1 MKKLNIRIKLASIL
15 IIYIVTNLL
24 VYQVNFNNIFF
35 SMILILF
42 IGLEQI
48 LPDRNISLN
57 EEPGRWVAN
66 YTLGFLLVIV
76 VAIIPLLVSKLAGS
90 YGLGLFNMT
99 DCPGWLRFLVS
110 LLAVDFSFY
119 IFHRYGHENRFF
131 WRCHMIHHSDPVYN
145 VSLVG
150 REHILSSALVGTGR
164 ILVIIML
171 GISEK
176 HFLYSLLISNFML
189 QFVHCNIDIPDWIE
203 RPVSRIFMT
212 PRLHHIHH
220 SIRRDESNKNFGIVF
235 IMWDQLFKTFQSN
248 PAGSTKNVKF
258 GVGDLSNPSY
268 LYNLKYLIKHPLS
281 YQQKERK

>member
-90 YGLGLFNMT
+90 YGLGL
-99 DCPGWLRFLVS
+99 
-110 LLAVDFSFY
+110 
-119 IFHRYGHENRFF
+119 
-131 WRCHMIHHSDPVYN
+131 
-145 VSLVG
+145 
-150 REHILSSALVGTGR
+150 
-164 ILVIIML
+164 
-171 GISEK
+171 
-176 HFLYSLLISNFML
+176 
-189 QFVHCNIDIPDWIE
+189 
-203 RPVSRIFMT
+203 
-212 PRLHHIHH
+212 
-220 SIRRDESNKNFGIVF
+220 
-235 IMWDQLFKTFQSN
+235 
-248 PAGSTKNVKF
+248 
-258 GVGDLSNPSY
+258 
-268 LYNLKYLIKHPLS
+268 YNLS
-281 YQQKERK
+281 Y